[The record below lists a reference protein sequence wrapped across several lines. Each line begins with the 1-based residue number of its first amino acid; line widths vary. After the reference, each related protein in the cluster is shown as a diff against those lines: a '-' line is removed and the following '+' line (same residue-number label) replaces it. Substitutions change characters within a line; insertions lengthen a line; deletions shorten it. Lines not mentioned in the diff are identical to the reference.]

1 MRASSSEL
9 DSLPSRGAFT
19 ASELTPTT
27 SASTLRP
34 YVSASREPPA
44 ERARVK
50 TDGTNILI
58 RQLSQSRARHEAK
71 RREQRAQAAA
81 KATERAEALAEESR
95 RRERERRA
103 ALEAEA
109 KTTLGASP
117 RGDACGDDA
126 GGAET
131 REGAEERATTRAGAN
146 PFSRKRSAASSAG
159 TEAKRGRAKR

>member
-1 MRASSSEL
+1 MRATSSAL

-27 SASTLRP
+27 SAGTLRP

-58 RQLSQSRARHEAK
+58 RQLSQSRARAEAK
-71 RREQRAQAAA
+71 KRAQRAQAAA
-81 KATERAEALAEESR
+81 EAKKRTEAIAEEAR
-95 RRERERRA
+95 RRERETRA

-109 KTTLGASP
+109 RTTLGETT
-117 RGDACGDDA
+117 RGDASAGGA

-131 REGAEERATTRAGAN
+131 REGGEARATTSAGVN